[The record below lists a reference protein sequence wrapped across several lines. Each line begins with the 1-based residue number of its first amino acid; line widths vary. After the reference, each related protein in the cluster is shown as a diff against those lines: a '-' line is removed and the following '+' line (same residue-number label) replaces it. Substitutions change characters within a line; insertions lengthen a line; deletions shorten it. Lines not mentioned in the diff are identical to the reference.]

1 MRVLVLSSYTK
12 SLVWF
17 RMNLMEDLV
26 AAGHEVFALGSDDDQ
41 AYVRVFRDRGIEY
54 RSFPVSRNGLSP
66 VEDLRTYRELKRAIK
81 AIGPDKIFV
90 YQAKTIVYGCQAAAR
105 NGISEVY
112 PLVAGLGSV
121 FRGDGLRNRLIQAVL
136 RLQYRHALKISQR
149 VFFQNPDDRDEF
161 VQMGLVAGDKVA
173 MINGSGVDVDR
184 FSPEPL
190 PGRSTFLFIGRLLRD
205 KGVVEYLEACSTLR
219 SRYPEVRCLLVGPYD
234 TNPSSLRREELEP
247 YMESGVVEYLGE
259 QEDVRPSIAE
269 CSVFVLP
276 SYHEGTPKSVLEAMA
291 MGRPI
296 VTTDAPGCRETVID
310 GRNGFLVAPR
320 AVEPLALA
328 MERFIEEPGLASRM
342 GAESRAIAQEKY
354 DVHEVNRTIMQ
365 TMGIPGAQTA

>member
-1 MRVLVLSSYTK
+1 
-12 SLVWF
+12 
-17 RMNLMEDLV
+17 
-26 AAGHEVFALGSDDDQ
+26 
-41 AYVRVFRDRGIEY
+41 
-54 RSFPVSRNGLSP
+54 
-66 VEDLRTYRELKRAIK
+66 
-81 AIGPDKIFV
+81 
-90 YQAKTIVYGCQAAAR
+90 
-105 NGISEVY
+105 
-112 PLVAGLGSV
+112 
-121 FRGDGLRNRLIQAVL
+121 
-136 RLQYRHALKISQR
+136 
-149 VFFQNPDDRDEF
+149 
-161 VQMGLVAGDKVA
+161 
-173 MINGSGVDVDR
+173 
-184 FSPEPL
+184 
-190 PGRSTFLFIGRLLRD
+190 
-205 KGVVEYLEACSTLR
+205 
-219 SRYPEVRCLLVGPYD
+219 
-234 TNPSSLRREELEP
+234 
-247 YMESGVVEYLGE
+247 MESGVVEYLGA
-259 QEDVRPSIAE
+259 QVDVRPSIAE